1 MTMAEPFYRR
11 HRGPFQLQVLRL
23 AQSGKHKHSVA
34 CLESP
39 VSAGEDVE
47 QEAMSLLTDPRDTII
62 AVAVW
67 SIPESQHVCTFRGE
81 R

>member
-1 MTMAEPFYRR
+1 MAEPFYRR

-23 AQSGKHKHSVA
+23 STGKHKHMAV

-39 VSAGEDVE
+39 VANGEDVE
-47 QEAMSLLTDPRDTII
+47 AEAMSLLADPRDTIV

-67 SIPESQHVCTFRGE
+67 SIPESQHVCTFRS
-81 R
+81 